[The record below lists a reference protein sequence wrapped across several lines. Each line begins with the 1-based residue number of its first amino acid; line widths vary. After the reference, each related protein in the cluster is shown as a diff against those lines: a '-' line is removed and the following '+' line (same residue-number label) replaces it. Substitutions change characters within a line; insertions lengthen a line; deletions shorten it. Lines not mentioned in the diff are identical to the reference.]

1 VYNHKLEG
9 VNITVLLLF
18 VSHNLR
24 VYYLISTIGVL
35 KLMSIS
41 DEGVNDQSVKEKIN
55 ELRTKYPVFTA
66 VLERIP
72 IMDLNEVV
80 SVMVLVDPVRSVL
93 KTHATRLTFIGENK
107 ELDQMI
113 EDGIKELRTKHAVL
127 AGILERIHKMDL
139 RETAVGLLG
148 IDAIESL
155 LKLRALVILAS

>member
-1 VYNHKLEG
+1 M
-9 VNITVLLLF
+9 
-18 VSHNLR
+18 
-24 VYYLISTIGVL
+24 IGIL

-41 DEGVNDQSVKEKIN
+41 DEDVTDQSVKEKIN

-80 SVMVLVDPVRSVL
+80 SVMVLVDPGRSVL

-113 EDGIKELRTKHAVL
+113 EEKINELRTKYAVL

>member
-1 VYNHKLEG
+1 
-9 VNITVLLLF
+9 
-18 VSHNLR
+18 
-24 VYYLISTIGVL
+24 
-35 KLMSIS
+35 MSIS
-41 DEGVNDQSVKEKIN
+41 EEDVSDQNVKEKIN

-66 VLERIP
+66 ILERIP

-80 SVMVLVDPVRSVL
+80 TVMVLVDPVRSVL

-113 EDGIKELRTKHAVL
+113 EDRINELRAKHAVL

-139 RETAVGLLG
+139 RETAIGLLG
-148 IDAIESL
+148 IDAMESL

>member
-1 VYNHKLEG
+1 MVG
-9 VNITVLLLF
+9 VQLQTRRALLLF

-24 VYYLISTIGVL
+24 VQYLISTIGVL

-41 DEGVNDQSVKEKIN
+41 DEDVNDQSVKEKIN

-113 EDGIKELRTKHAVL
+113 EDGIKELKTKHAVL

>member
-1 VYNHKLEG
+1 M
-9 VNITVLLLF
+9 
-18 VSHNLR
+18 
-24 VYYLISTIGVL
+24 IGVL

-41 DEGVNDQSVKEKIN
+41 DEDVNDQSVKEKIN

-113 EDGIKELRTKHAVL
+113 ENGIKELRTKHAVL